1 MWLVETVF
9 SGLRKQGADISK
21 ARLKLI
27 DRDISWG
34 IVHAIICYHPVNN
47 ALGIR
52 TVIIVFLIFFSSS
65 S

>member
-34 IVHAIICYHPVNN
+34 D
-47 ALGIR
+47 R
-52 TVIIVFLIFFSSS
+52 TCHYLLSSCK
-65 S
+65 